1 MNYAGIKYP
10 DVSNGPGCRISLFV
24 SGCRMNCP
32 GCWNEESQNF
42 KFGDEYNNESRDSIL
57 EKLNYSWISGLSL
70 LGGDPLE
77 QENQKD
83 VAELVLLAK
92 KQNPEKDIWLWTGRI
107 YPDLPETQYLKTI
120 LDNVDVLID
129 GPFILAKRDLT
140 LDWRGSDNQRILTK
154 EDRLKIDT
162 EVKKDEN

>member
-32 GCWNEESQNF
+32 GCWNKEAQNF
-42 KFGDEYNNESRDSIL
+42 KFGDEYNNEARDSIL
-57 EKLNYSWISGLSL
+57 EKLNYSWVSGLSL

-162 EVKKDEN
+162 EVEKDEN